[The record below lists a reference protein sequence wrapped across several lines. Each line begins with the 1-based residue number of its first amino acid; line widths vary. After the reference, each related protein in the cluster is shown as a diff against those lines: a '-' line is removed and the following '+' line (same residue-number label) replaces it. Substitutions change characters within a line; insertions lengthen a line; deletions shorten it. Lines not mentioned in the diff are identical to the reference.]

1 MVTVLMFMYSSI
13 ASSPLKNS
21 LINVFLKFIYLHL
34 YLQDYNKKNSVSYF
48 NNNSR
53 ISMLDQVMVCWFHCY
68 IRTKLLHV
76 TLLSVKWINYLSKK
90 RVTQTSR
97 DTSYCFIDFLKYICQ
112 SISVCYCFCL
122 FSDILSLNLN

>member
-21 LINVFLKFIYLHL
+21 LLNVFLKFIYLHL
-34 YLQDYNKKNSVSYF
+34 YLQDYNKNNSVSYF

-68 IRTKLLHV
+68 IRTRLLQV
-76 TLLSVKWINYLSKK
+76 TLLSVK
-90 RVTQTSR
+90 
-97 DTSYCFIDFLKYICQ
+97 
-112 SISVCYCFCL
+112 
-122 FSDILSLNLN
+122 

>member
-21 LINVFLKFIYLHL
+21 LLNVFLKFIYLHL
-34 YLQDYNKKNSVSYF
+34 YLQDYNKNNSVSYF

-53 ISMLDQVMVCWFHCY
+53 ISMLDQIMVCWFHCY
-68 IRTKLLHV
+68 IITRLLQV

-97 DTSYCFIDFLKYICQ
+97 DRWGHTVSLIFKNIFVNLFLYVIVFVY
-112 SISVCYCFCL
+112 SVIFL
-122 FSDILSLNLN
+122 L